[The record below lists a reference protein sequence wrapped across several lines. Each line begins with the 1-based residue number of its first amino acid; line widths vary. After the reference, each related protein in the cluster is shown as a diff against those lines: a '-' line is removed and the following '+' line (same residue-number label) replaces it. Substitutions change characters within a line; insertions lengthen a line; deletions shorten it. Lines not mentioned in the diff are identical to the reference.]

1 MQRRV
6 VVTGMGVLT
15 AIGNNLQEFWNG
27 LLQGRNG
34 VDTLT
39 LFDPSSQSTRFAAEV
54 KNFSVDGILDVR
66 ESNRM
71 DRYTQFAMVAA
82 DEAIKDSGLDL
93 EKINSDMIGVVVG
106 SGIGGIQSFEN
117 EHTKFIE
124 KGPRRVSPYFV
135 PQMISDIA
143 AGQISIKYHFK
154 GPNYATVSA
163 CASVSNNSLLK
174 KQPKR
179 LPVSSMRNSVSWRQ
193 RSNWMIRPLSSSKS
207 SKGPWRIC
215 WDPEA

>member
-93 EKINSDMIGVVVG
+93 EK
-106 SGIGGIQSFEN
+106 
-117 EHTKFIE
+117 
-124 KGPRRVSPYFV
+124 
-135 PQMISDIA
+135 
-143 AGQISIKYHFK
+143 
-154 GPNYATVSA
+154 
-163 CASVSNNSLLK
+163 
-174 KQPKR
+174 
-179 LPVSSMRNSVSWRQ
+179 
-193 RSNWMIRPLSSSKS
+193 
-207 SKGPWRIC
+207 
-215 WDPEA
+215 